1 MKQSLKLFLLT
12 TVMVFGFTVAAQAQR
27 TEKQRVSREQLA
39 EKQAN
44 YIAEQLALDDATS
57 KKFTDAYRRCQAE
70 LWERVPKPEKKKKKE
85 MTDKETEQELKARFE
100 KSRIMLEIRQKYYE
114 EYSQFLTQKQ
124 IMRVYELEKEMMSRL
139 AKHKKQRGGRDRK

>member
-1 MKQSLKLFLLT
+1 MKQTLKLLLLA
-12 TVMVFGFTVAAQAQR
+12 TVMAFGFAASAQAQR
-27 TEKQRVSREQLA
+27 TEKQRISREQLA
-39 EKQAN
+39 EKQAK
-44 YIAEQLALDDATS
+44 YIAGQLALDEATS
-57 KKFTDAYRRCQAE
+57 QKFTDTYRRCQAE
-70 LWERVPKPEKKKKKE
+70 LWERAPKPERKKRE

-139 AKHKKQRGGRDRK
+139 AKHKKQRGGRTRK